1 MLKLARRTAA
11 VVVVSAAFVPLAASA
26 ASADPIDTVNAAYCA
41 AQKKA
46 GVLNV
51 QDCMYL
57 IR

>member
-1 MLKLARRTAA
+1 LRKLARRTAA
-11 VVVVSAAFVPLAASA
+11 VVLVSAAFVPLAASA

-46 GVLNV
+46 GVDNV

>member
-11 VVVVSAAFVPLAASA
+11 VLVVSAAIVPVVASA
-26 ASADPIDTVNAAYCA
+26 ASADPIDTVRTAYCN
-41 AQKKA
+41 AQEKA

-51 QDCMYL
+51 QDCRFI